1 MVFQEALKLPWKNQ
15 GFLGSPKASQGGLR
29 LPRKPKGFH
38 VKFKASPGPRTY
50 SDPQPNLDITWKS
63 SINAREFL
71 GDLGN
76 SQEFRY
82 SANSK
87 KKSPNFWTIPGIS
100 GDLKIKNKRIP
111 KIFGALLDST
121 RIRRNSQVF
130 WGSQGIPKISRNCLN
145 ILGDS

>member
-71 GDLGN
+71 GDLGE
-76 SQEFRY
+76 S
-82 SANSK
+82 
-87 KKSPNFWTIPGIS
+87 
-100 GDLKIKNKRIP
+100 LRIP
-111 KIFGALLDST
+111 L
-121 RIRRNSQVF
+121 F
-130 WGSQGIPKISRNCLN
+130 WEF
-145 ILGDS
+145 